1 MYVRKPQYLDPCLH
15 GSLGQDGGEPGETS
29 VAPSALHGSLEH
41 RRICT
46 GNASSK
52 GMHLTGGVK
61 GRRHQMY

>member
-1 MYVRKPQYLDPCLH
+1 MSGNLSILIPACMGAWDRSGASQERLSGPP
-15 GSLGQDGGEPGETS
+15 
-29 VAPSALHGSLEH
+29 ALHGSLEH
-41 RRICT
+41 HRICT